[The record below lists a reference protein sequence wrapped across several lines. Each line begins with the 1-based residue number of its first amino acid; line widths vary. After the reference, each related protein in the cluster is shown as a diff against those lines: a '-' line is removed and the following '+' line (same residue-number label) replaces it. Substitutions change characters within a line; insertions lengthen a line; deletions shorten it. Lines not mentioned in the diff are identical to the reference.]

1 MVLFG
6 HRRGFKS
13 VGHQHH
19 LSRRKSY
26 DRAVTALKEQASR
39 RKKIAIEYQLLEFDN
54 VLRALQDA
62 GITVTFDKP
71 NNKPA
76 LMSEY
81 SYQYS
86 YHLLGVEWSNKHGKY
101 EQTLKPYPVTLNWD
115 YVDMTL

>member
-1 MVLFG
+1 M
-6 HRRGFKS
+6 
-13 VGHQHH
+13 GHQHH
-19 LSRRKSY
+19 LSKRKSY
-26 DRAVTALKEQASR
+26 DRAVIVLKEQASR

-54 VLRALQDA
+54 VLQALQDA

-76 LMSEY
+76 LMPE
-81 SYQYS
+81 YS

-101 EQTLKPYPVTLNWD
+101 EKTLKPYPVTLNWD

>member
-1 MVLFG
+1 M
-6 HRRGFKS
+6 
-13 VGHQHH
+13 
-19 LSRRKSY
+19 
-26 DRAVTALKEQASR
+26 TALKEQASR

-54 VLRALQDA
+54 VLQALQDA

-81 SYQYS
+81 SY
-86 YHLLGVEWSNKHGKY
+86 HLLGVEWSNKHGKY
-101 EQTLKPYPVTLNWD
+101 TKTSKPYPVTLNWN